1 MKNGLIAIA
10 SILIAGVLA
19 FCCGFTTAVLSQVV
33 AVLITVGVLF
43 CILTQVFVSNWG
55 KLKDVKWYTWV
66 ADAIALAGCIVS
78 LLATRFASPLWFW
91 IGLIIIIADVLVFGA
106 VGVSLKRKETTE
118 TK

>member
-1 MKNGLIAIA
+1 MKNVLIAIA

-43 CILTQVFVSNWG
+43 CILTQIFVSNWG
-55 KLKDVKWYTWV
+55 NLKSVKWYTWV
-66 ADAIALAGCIVS
+66 ADAIALVGCIVS

-91 IGLIIIIADVLVFGA
+91 IGLIILIGDVLVAGA
-106 VGVSLKRKETTE
+106 VSSSHKKKTQN
-118 TK
+118 